1 MIATYLIA
9 MLIILGLL
17 AGWIGVQ
24 HLYRSFNARHPELGL
39 STGEVGGCGMFCF
52 CKNGLNCPRSKAKE
66 SDTLHAKKP
75 DTH

>member
-1 MIATYLIA
+1 MIATYFIT

-24 HLYRSFNARHPELGL
+24 HLSRSFNARHPELGM
-39 STGEVGGCGMFCF
+39 STEEVGGCGMFCF

-66 SDTLHAKKP
+66 PVTSHENKSK
-75 DTH
+75 TH